1 MNNKQNE
8 RLSEAQVLHIAH
20 LARLELTSE
29 DTGKYTGDLNNIL
42 DYIDKLKEISTENI
56 NPTFQTA
63 PLANV
68 FRDDEITTS
77 LETKKALANA
87 PRKDDS
93 YFLTPGI
100 MGKK

>member
-1 MNNKQNE
+1 MNNPQNR
-8 RLSEAQVLHIAH
+8 RLSDAQASHIAH
-20 LARLELTSE
+20 LARLEFSPE
-29 DTGKYTGDLNNIL
+29 DTGKYAGDLNNIL
-42 DYIDKLKEISTENI
+42 EYVDKLREIDTENVD
-56 NPTFQTA
+56 PTFQTA

-68 FRDDEITTS
+68 FREDEIVPS